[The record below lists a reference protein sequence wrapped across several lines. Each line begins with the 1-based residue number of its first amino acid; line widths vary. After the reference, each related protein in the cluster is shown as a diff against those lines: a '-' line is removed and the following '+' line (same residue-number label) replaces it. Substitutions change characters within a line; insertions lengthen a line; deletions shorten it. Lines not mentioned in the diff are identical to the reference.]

1 MTWGNGMTHGLPPTG
16 DDPCPIDQCSS
27 PPRGHPC
34 PNQTRTRSGC
44 EACEGT
50 GLVYQDNPERP
61 GYLLADECGACQ
73 GLGEL

>member
-1 MTWGNGMTHGLPPTG
+1 MTNTDTAVRTYRVEFSIYG
-16 DDPCPIDQCSS
+16 
-27 PPRGHPC
+27 